1 MLFLPSELY
10 QTLGDKLTPV
20 VCSVMFTFS
29 VVCCLFFFL
38 PPKVSFSTEI
48 LPVSPVLLR
57 NVRSCMQATFWIYD
71 FAGSW
76 LTVTLNDS
84 ISLNFSELLRSPYV
98 NAQWPLSIVTPAVN
112 FPAIL
117 RLSRTSV
124 PHEFWRKLL
133 WFFFLLDDLQMCYL
147 PYMHWRP
154 YNKSSNPLTGSV
166 YTCWTNFVSN
176 STQWGTEHVTI
187 CGVNLLSRILILCSG
202 CRMLHVWRTL
212 DFWSINFPRVRN
224 RQENGDRL
232 NL

>member
-1 MLFLPSELY
+1 MTRPFLYARHFLNIWLCRIMTYCDAEWFHKSE
-10 QTLGDKLTPV
+10 
-20 VCSVMFTFS
+20 
-29 VVCCLFFFL
+29 FF
-38 PPKVSFSTEI
+38 
-48 LPVSPVLLR
+48 
-57 NVRSCMQATFWIYD
+57 
-71 FAGSW
+71 
-76 LTVTLNDS
+76 
-84 ISLNFSELLRSPYV
+84 ELLRYV
-98 NAQWPLSIVTPAVN
+98 NALWPLSIVTPAVN

-117 RLSRTSV
+117 ISRTLI
-124 PHEFWRKLL
+124 PHEHMNSGASYSEI
-133 WFFFLLDDLQMCYL
+133 FLLDDFQMCCL

-224 RQENGDRL
+224 RQNDGDRL